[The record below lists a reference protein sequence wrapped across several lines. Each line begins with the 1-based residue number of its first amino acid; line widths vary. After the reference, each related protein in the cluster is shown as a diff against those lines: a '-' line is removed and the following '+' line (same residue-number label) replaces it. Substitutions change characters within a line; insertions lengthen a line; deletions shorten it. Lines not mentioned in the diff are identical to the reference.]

1 MVVGRVRTGVILIS
15 IGVLL
20 LLNTTG
26 VVDFGF
32 WYWIGKLWPVI
43 LIAIGLEK
51 IFASASSSSVRN
63 LAWLSPLLIVA
74 VVSYAVMAG
83 VPPSNSHFGD
93 WNWNWDFSDNSPSGS
108 MSTWNESFTGTA
120 DKLDVTFRLDA
131 GRITVRD
138 GAEAGNVLTARANSR
153 GEKPR
158 VETSISDGVQ
168 RIKITQ
174 KDGYSGRS
182 RDQWIMKLSDS
193 IPVDLSVDGGAARIR
208 LDLTSV
214 KAQSL
219 DLQAGAADIDI
230 FFGALVPDV
239 TCKIDC
245 GAASLNVTIPA
256 NAGIRVKQTGAMQHF
271 SEGDIEMVEH
281 GGYNE
286 SRDYESAPVKI
297 DLTLDA
303 ALSSMRLRRAT
314 GPASE
319 ST

>member
-1 MVVGRVRTGVILIS
+1 MAVGRVRTGVILIS

-51 IFASASSSSVRN
+51 IFNSSQSSTVRN
-63 LAWLSPLLIVA
+63 FAWLSPVVIVG
-74 VVSYAVMAG
+74 VVAYAVMAG
-83 VPPSNSHFGD
+83 VPASNSHFGD
-93 WNWNWDFSDNSPSGS
+93 WNWNWDFSDDGPSGS
-108 MSTWNESFTGTA
+108 MSTWNESFAGTA

-138 GAEAGNVLTARANSR
+138 GADGGNVLTARANSR
-153 GEKPR
+153 GDKPR
-158 VETSISDGVQ
+158 VETSVSDGVQ
-168 RIKITQ
+168 HIKITQ
-174 KDGYSGRS
+174 RDGFSGRN
-182 RDQWIMKLSDS
+182 RDQWIMKLTDS
-193 IPVDLSVDGGAARIR
+193 IPVDLTIDGGAARIR
-208 LDLTSV
+208 LDLTAV

-230 FFGALVPDV
+230 FFGALEPSLA
-239 TCKIDC
+239 CKIDC
-245 GAASLNVTIPA
+245 GAASLNVTIPS
-256 NAGIRVKQTGAMQHF
+256 NAGVRVKQSGAVQRF
-271 SEGDIEMVEH
+271 SEGDVEMVER

-286 SRDYESAPVKI
+286 SRDYDAAPVKI
-297 DLTLDA
+297 DITLDA
-303 ALSSMRLRRAT
+303 ALSSMRLRRAS
-314 GPASE
+314 GPTSE